1 METMSEDEDTP
12 NDEAT
17 NLSQHNT
24 GDSPDTFHILSRLST
39 PSYTGED
46 DPDYGTLSSAQSDA
60 FNHSEDAFSDDSRLS
75 TPFYTGEDGPDY
87 GTPNSAQTDFSN
99 HSRDV
104 SPDSRSPYL
113 PTLGRTTPNNDC
125 DVGPITPNSPQIS
138 NNDSVGHKNTDSEY
152 SADGVDRGAYLNALS
167 WAAYYST
174 IRAYNDKF
182 GTNIGIT

>member
-1 METMSEDEDTP
+1 MRPAAPVPLQSQLGTISQELQSVTTAENVHENEAINRASSELSWLSTPSFTGEDEDTP

-113 PTLGRTTPNNDC
+113 PTLGRTTPST
-125 DVGPITPNSPQIS
+125 G
-138 NNDSVGHKNTDSEY
+138 
-152 SADGVDRGAYLNALS
+152 LS
-167 WAAYYST
+167 TCLSMT
-174 IRAYNDKF
+174 
-182 GTNIGIT
+182 TTLS